1 MPNHPEAPFVVFKI
15 WGMTKSV
22 YVALFATVY
31 LLVYIVLFALDISFN
46 WILLLFSLSPLVLVW
61 LTLSVLSDHSVH
73 VQDLEEEEEWGYA
86 DRPGRQGLGIF

>member
-1 MPNHPEAPFVVFKI
+1 
-15 WGMTKSV
+15 MTKSV

-31 LLVYIVLFALDISFN
+31 LLVYIILFTLDISFN

-61 LTLSVLSDHSVH
+61 LTLSVLSDHSVQ

-86 DRPGRQGLGIF
+86 DRPGRRGLGIF